1 MQMPCQP
8 HSSRPEAGAGA
19 CLPARR
25 QVVAGSPPDLY
36 RPGLQILYQ
45 ILYRRPLSASGT
57 PIALQERHKRIA
69 GMTETAMN
77 INPFSDREQALALR
91 ELRTEMLTTNIAN
104 ADTPNYKAR
113 DFDFA
118 SVLRDSGVDKPQLR
132 RTSTLHQPATPA
144 NPLGVEARYRVPV
157 QPTLDGNTVEMDVE
171 QAAFAQN
178 AIRYRASLSFLDSQ
192 IRGLRFAIKG
202 GD

>member
-1 MQMPCQP
+1 
-8 HSSRPEAGAGA
+8 
-19 CLPARR
+19 
-25 QVVAGSPPDLY
+25 
-36 RPGLQILYQ
+36 
-45 ILYRRPLSASGT
+45 
-57 PIALQERHKRIA
+57 
-69 GMTETAMN
+69 MN

-91 ELRTEMLTTNIAN
+91 ELRTELLTTNIAN
-104 ADTPNYKAR
+104 VDTPNYQAR

-118 SVLRDSGVDKPQLR
+118 SVLRDSGVEAPRLR
-132 RTSTLHQPATPA
+132 RTSTLHQPATPGGSLIG
-144 NPLGVEARYRVPV
+144 NSLGVEAKYRVPM

-171 QAAFAQN
+171 QAAFAEN